1 MNGLYREL
9 ADRMR
14 GALPDLD
21 RVVAR
26 VMRAWPRAERVSED
40 QEAYL
45 DSVALNLHG
54 FYSGLERLFE
64 IIAKQI
70 DETVP
75 AGETWHKE
83 LLYQMTREQPGIR
96 PGVISKDNAVLL
108 DEFRRFR
115 HLVRNVYT
123 MNLVPEKIRRL
134 ISILPNLWPKLRAE
148 LTAFAEFSEDLG
160 AA

>member
-1 MNGLYREL
+1 V
-9 ADRMR
+9 
-14 GALPDLD
+14 P
-21 RVVAR
+21 
-26 VMRAWPRAERVSED
+26 
-40 QEAYL
+40 
-45 DSVALNLHG
+45 G

-83 LLYQMTREQPGIR
+83 LLLQMTCEQPGIR
-96 PGVISKDNAVLL
+96 PGVVSKDNAVLL

-134 ISILPNLWPKLRAE
+134 ISILPNLWPKVRAE

-160 AA
+160 AV